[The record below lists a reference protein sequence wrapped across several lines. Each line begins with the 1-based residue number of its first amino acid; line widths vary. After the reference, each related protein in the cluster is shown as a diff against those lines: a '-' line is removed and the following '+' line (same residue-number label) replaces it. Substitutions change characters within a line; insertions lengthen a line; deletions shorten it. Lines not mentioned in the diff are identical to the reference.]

1 MTGKWPIVVE
11 YWSRVI
17 WTHSVS
23 AIWTCLSVQ
32 SKALLKGRFDTTCHT
47 CRFQVLNQ
55 RYPVF
60 FAYFSNISSNF
71 VSMVYTSKKV
81 IAVSAPIAITPNEPT
96 QGHLSFTNITG

>member
-1 MTGKWPIVVE
+1 MT
-11 YWSRVI
+11 R
-17 WTHSVS
+17 
-23 AIWTCLSVQ
+23 
-32 SKALLKGRFDTTCHT
+32 LLCG

-71 VSMVYTSKKV
+71 VSMVYTSNKV
-81 IAVSAPIAITPNEPT
+81 IAVSQPIAVQPNEPT